1 MRRITILLAALL
13 VVGCEG
19 PVGPVGPQGPTGQQG
34 IQGIQGTVG
43 PQGPA
48 GPQGQQGDQGP
59 TGKDGSDGETGPVGP
74 RGPAGP
80 QGPAGQDGQDG
91 SDGATGPQGPTG
103 PVGPQGTP
111 LVWADVLG
119 EHRIAEATYI
129 IGMSF
134 TRPAD
139 GQRRFGSFC
148 SGFASYYTGAV
159 WTAAHCV
166 DRIRKE
172 NIESRH
178 TDPRFY
184 VIQAGTELNGSE
196 RYEIDLDRLW
206 VHPEYDKGE
215 LGSEDIGLVGIDG
228 TLPVLMNLL
237 PREYADA
244 ISVGQPIGTLGFPA
258 AVGPVGG
265 AADQRIT
272 ATFKDGIVSAL
283 RLLRHGT
290 MPHVQMQ
297 YNFDT
302 SGGTSG
308 SPVFDHNGWIVAV
321 HHAGISVDVTNTDG
335 KEVRIGLASAG
346 FGIRVDAIWTFLD
359 YHEAGRGQMPPQG
372 GSTTSRPYP
381 HAEYRPFP
389 ENWNGE
395 TIGP

>member
-1 MRRITILLAALL
+1 MRSTTILLAALL

-19 PVGPVGPQGPTGQQG
+19 PVGPVGPQGQQG
-34 IQGIQGTVG
+34 IQGIQGIQGAVG

-59 TGKDGSDGETGPVGP
+59 AGRDGSDGETGPVGP

-91 SDGATGPQGPTG
+91 SDGAAGPQGPTG

-111 LVWADVLG
+111 LDWADVLG
-119 EHRIAEATYI
+119 EHRIAEATYVL
-129 IGMSF
+129 GWF
-134 TRPAD
+134 TD
-139 GQRRFGSFC
+139 GQRRFTSFC
-148 SGFASYYTGAV
+148 TGFASYYTEAV

-166 DRIRKE
+166 DRIRQE
-172 NIESRH
+172 IAESRH
-178 TDPRFY
+178 ADQTFY
-184 VIQAGTELNGSE
+184 VIQAGTELTGSK

-206 VHPEYDKGE
+206 VHPEYEKGE
-215 LGSEDIGLVGIDG
+215 LESEDIGLVGVEG

-258 AVGPVGG
+258 AVGPTGG
-265 AADQRIT
+265 AAAYRTT

-283 RLLRHGT
+283 RLLQHGT

-321 HHAGISVDVTNTDG
+321 HHAGASVRVTNIANNNRP
-335 KEVRIGLASAG
+335 VWIGIGSAG

-359 YHEAGRGQMPPQG
+359 YHEAGRVQMPPQG
-372 GSTTSRPYP
+372 ESTTSRPYP